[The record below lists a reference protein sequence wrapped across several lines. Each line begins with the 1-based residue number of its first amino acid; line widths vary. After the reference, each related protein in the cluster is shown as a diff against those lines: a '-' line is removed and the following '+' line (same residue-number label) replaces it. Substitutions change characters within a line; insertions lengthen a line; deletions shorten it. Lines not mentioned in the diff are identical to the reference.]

1 MSIQDWGSIGEL
13 IGALGLL
20 ITICF
25 LVYELRL
32 TIAAI
37 AHGALSENLAEAV
50 EQAMR
55 MDRDYCRRFT
65 IKHSWDSVTDVF
77 ESVLVAY

>member
-1 MSIQDWGSIGEL
+1 MLE
-13 IGALGLL
+13 ALACG
-20 ITICF
+20 TP
-25 LVYELRL
+25 
-32 TIAAI
+32 IAGYPVTGPLDVVEEGKN
-37 AHGALSENLAEAV
+37 GALSENLAEAV

-77 ESVLVAY
+77 ESVLVAD